1 MIRTRIIGTGR
12 HLPEKIWTNHD
23 LAQFTDTTDEWIRQR
38 TGIEQRHVAAVG
50 EATSDIGCEA
60 GKKALDMAGVT
71 PDEIDMVIVS
81 TVTPDHMFP
90 STGSL
95 LQHKIGAKRAG
106 GFDINAA
113 CSGFVYGLT
122 VADAMIR
129 AGNCKTILLVGGEV
143 VTNRL
148 NYEARDTAVLFGDGA
163 GAVVLRAEE
172 GERGVLTTYLR
183 SDGGEGELL
192 YMPGGGSKAPL
203 TPETVRGPEFT
214 VQMKGPELFKRAV
227 IEFGDAISTAL
238 TKSGIPASDIDYFIP
253 HQANLRIIQAAA
265 QRIGFPED
273 KIIINIQRVG
283 NTTAG
288 SIPIAMDEAVRDGRI
303 KDGQNILLASFG
315 AGLTWGSA
323 VLRW

>member
-303 KDGQNILLASFG
+303 KDGQNILLESFG